1 MVEHCAIENSDG
13 HTFQT
18 PLKSIDSRAANNIS
32 NARTISTVASSES
45 PFTLSPISF
54 SLDNADIESP
64 KPSSPP
70 CEESPSPTAMRRA
83 NLMTLV
89 VNMNGTSPRAQH
101 SKRRNSDSNNPNN
114 QSPVRLNKSLEIM
127 VNSTSRIL
135 SEARHDL
142 DKELNRGY
150 SCPAQSNDAEQE
162 QELCR
167 EMMTLKH
174 SEEICKREMNSAMD
188 KIAYRHASTTEW
200 ATQRHLIA
208 ELPGEKSEEVNN
220 PSMDSK
226 CDDNEFMDKFLEI
239 FCCNHGYIE
248 ENTDAHIN

>member
-1 MVEHCAIENSDG
+1 MVEHCAIENSDE

-18 PLKSIDSRAANNIS
+18 PLKSIDFTAANNTS

-45 PFTLSPISF
+45 PFPLSPISF

-89 VNMNGTSPRAQH
+89 VNMNGKALHAQH
-101 SKRRNSDSNNPNN
+101 SKLRNSDGIHNPNN
-114 QSPVRLNKSLEIM
+114 QSPVNTSLEIM
-127 VNSTSRIL
+127 VNSTNRIL
-135 SEARHDL
+135 SEVRQDL
-142 DKELNRGY
+142 DKELSRGY
-150 SCPAQSNDAEQE
+150 SCQAQLNDAEQE

-208 ELPGEKSEEVNN
+208 KLPCEHSEAITN
-220 PSMDSK
+220 PSIDSK
-226 CDDNEFMDKFLEI
+226 CDDNEFMDKFLKI
-239 FCCNHGYIE
+239 FCCNHGYTE
-248 ENTDAHIN
+248 ENTDGQIN